1 MTGELDVFRAELRAA
16 GQPWSRRGIW
26 SAGAGI
32 ILLAALQG
40 ILLGTVQLPPA
51 IEAAIPPLAILSLAL
66 IAVGWAFLI
75 VAFVKRRQWSK
86 AHPLI
91 LPGLSEGATKS
102 R

>member
-16 GQPWSRRGIW
+16 GQPWSRLGIW
-26 SAGAGI
+26 LAGGGM
-32 ILLAALQG
+32 LLLVCA
-40 ILLGTVQLPPA
+40 QLMGQIAPIAPYFFA
-51 IEAAIPPLAILSLAL
+51 VLTASLVFL
-66 IAVGWAFLI
+66 AVGWISLL